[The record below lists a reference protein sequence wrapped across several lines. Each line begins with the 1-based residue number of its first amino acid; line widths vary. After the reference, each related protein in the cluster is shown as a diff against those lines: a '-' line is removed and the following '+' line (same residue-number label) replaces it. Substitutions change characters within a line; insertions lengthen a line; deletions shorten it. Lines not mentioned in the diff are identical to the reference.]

1 MKQQTFGATVRYYL
15 QNYETQI
22 IEIEKLSIY
31 PYLSAVGYIVACVTI
46 LVMLGIPHNQL
57 EIGRAHV

>member
-31 PYLSAVGYIVACVTI
+31 PYLSAVGYIVA
-46 LVMLGIPHNQL
+46 
-57 EIGRAHV
+57 